1 MDSIPFFDA
10 VVEFLLH
17 TSTSFSHPGGGRW
30 LCVCVCVCVCV
41 CRDCVCIV
49 LEITPGPL
57 LMVGAQYLFWNGRR
71 KEGSLIQEKRKREGA
86 FFKLLQRQV
95 VTMWKVKLKQS
106 SYYYNSWPFMDSLLL
121 NHQKEFLY
129 GIPFKRS
136 VSLLLFYL

>member
-1 MDSIPFFDA
+1 M
-10 VVEFLLH
+10 
-17 TSTSFSHPGGGRW
+17 
-30 LCVCVCVCVCV
+30 CVCVCVCV